1 MSVYTIETPIAQ
13 GPAGPEGRKGDK
25 GDKGDKGERGLDGVG
40 SELFVSLDE
49 GNQIEQRE
57 SGLFVAAASIPE
69 IPTIPD
75 MPSSSIADID
85 ESVEKSH
92 EHSNK
97 SVVDALTDDG
107 GMLQY
112 NGEPVSKPVAVAQES
127 GASADQVMS
136 QAAVTEHVASEV
148 STMADRVGAVE
159 LAIGDIST
167 ALDLLNGEVL

>member
-97 SVVDALTDDG
+97 SVVDALTVAS

-112 NGEPVSKPVAVAQES
+112 NGV
-127 GASADQVMS
+127 D
-136 QAAVTEHVASEV
+136 VTEHVASEV
-148 STMADRVGAVE
+148 SAMADRVGAVE